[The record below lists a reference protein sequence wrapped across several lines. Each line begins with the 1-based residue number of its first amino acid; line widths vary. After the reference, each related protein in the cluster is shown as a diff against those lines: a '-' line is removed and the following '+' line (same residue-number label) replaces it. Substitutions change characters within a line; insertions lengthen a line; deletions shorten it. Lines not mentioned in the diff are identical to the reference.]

1 MTKVGDLVRARSGQ
15 YSLFLKDHENNTV
28 SRRKVI
34 SGEVGV
40 IIKMYKDDTC
50 AYVFLQK
57 EQKIVYGSIAP
68 WKVIS

>member
-1 MTKVGDLVRARSGQ
+1 MIKVGDLVRARSGN
-15 YSLFLKDHENNTV
+15 YSLFLADHENNTV
-28 SRRKVI
+28 GRRKVI

-40 IIKMYKDDTC
+40 IIKMYKNDTC